1 MTGLAR
7 LAFLLAVALLCAAP
21 AASLIACNVCSCE

>member
-1 MTGLAR
+1 MTRLAR

-21 AASLIACNVCSCE
+21 AASLIACKPIV